1 MKAKNAN
8 IELIRIVA
16 MVLVVVHHFF
26 RHGGDCVARLCI
38 ERICGVL
45 EHRRICVR
53 MRQPFC
59 SCVRVLSGGCKV

>member
-26 RHGGDCVARLCI
+26 RHGGGGLC
-38 ERICGVL
+38 GQTL
-45 EHRRICVR
+45 HRKNMWC
-53 MRQPFC
+53 F
-59 SCVRVLSGGCKV
+59 GA